1 MSDDAYQIVSRGPR
15 AVAEAAAVA
24 IDADPALE
32 AATYSILEEDEDK
45 DVWRI
50 DAFPTTPEEVEGLSA
65 LLAKFPPMK
74 TVVEKLADADWPC
87 QGCPRFGP
95 GGSSSS
101 APMTAARRR
110 PTL

>member
-15 AVAEAAAVA
+15 AVAEAAAMA

-50 DAFPTTPEEVEGLSA
+50 DAFPTTPEEVRA
-65 LLAKFPPMK
+65 
-74 TVVEKLADADWPC
+74 
-87 QGCPRFGP
+87 
-95 GGSSSS
+95 
-101 APMTAARRR
+101 
-110 PTL
+110 